1 MKVKSADKKRH
12 ETDDS
17 QKSKRRLQHQHS
29 VNGVLTI
36 DGVETLTVETSKPAT
51 SQTKPPVELKSG
63 NGMSTKR
70 CNCGYG
76 HALRFS
82 IIVEQRATLT
92 EPEPVSNE
100 DLVAVVVQQLKP
112 IIDVVQ
118 KALVPYTLQPV
129 NTVDI
134 LKVLT

>member
-1 MKVKSADKKRH
+1 
-12 ETDDS
+12 
-17 QKSKRRLQHQHS
+17 
-29 VNGVLTI
+29 
-36 DGVETLTVETSKPAT
+36 
-51 SQTKPPVELKSG
+51 
-63 NGMSTKR
+63 MSTRYVFLFIAK
-70 CNCGYG
+70 
-76 HALRFS
+76 
-82 IIVEQRATLT
+82 QRATLT
-92 EPEPVSNE
+92 EHEPVSKE

>member
-1 MKVKSADKKRH
+1 M
-12 ETDDS
+12 
-17 QKSKRRLQHQHS
+17 
-29 VNGVLTI
+29 
-36 DGVETLTVETSKPAT
+36 
-51 SQTKPPVELKSG
+51 
-63 NGMSTKR
+63 
-70 CNCGYG
+70 
-76 HALRFS
+76 
-82 IIVEQRATLT
+82 T